1 MASGLAFGAS
11 CSFGRWGQ
19 RDYGGHGGHGGHVGF
34 DSLPAHTLT
43 RLFSTSHGADV
54 AQSNPEVIAS
64 AVRPGEDGGG
74 DYSEGAAVVGDN
86 EGAATGDN
94 SAGAAEVEEPSI
106 PVVAMA
112 DSRPIV
118 VIVGRPNV
126 GKSALFNKLM
136 RRREALVCDTPQGH
150 MTRDVREGVCS
161 FFGLRFRV
169 FDTAGLEPAT
179 SASHQG
185 HDGSGQGEI
194 GGVSRVMGFTPSLL
208 GNLPEADRVAMEASI
223 LQRTAEITS
232 YLLGQAAAVLFLVDA
247 RAGVQPADVEV
258 ADWLRRSVP
267 KHRVVL
273 LANKC
278 EGLGGDSTGLLA
290 SHVAE
295 AYSLGFGDPVPISAE
310 SGEGLEDLYAAVK
323 GPTNGLA
330 LTAAFELGELQKGIR
345 QPRVMRCNAMLSLL
359 PTVPV
364 GGVLCSTGM
373 SQRTDRGDDSAPLS
387 DDSEHYVALNGDAA
401 YAAGTLDMTT
411 LGAAEEEEE
420 VEEEDEA
427 AAQALLTSSAAA
439 AEPAAGAAEIPLQ
452 LAIAGLPNVG
462 KSTLVNSL
470 LGAHR
475 VLTGPEPG
483 LTRDAVRISIT
494 YQGKP
499 MWLVDTAGWVKAA
512 QARQKGPVSLARMDM
527 ERSIGRAHVVVLVL
541 DAAVEHRACA
551 CGGAHAHVVVLM
563 RMWWCSC
570 ACGGAHAHVV
580 VLMRMWWCSCACGG
594 AHAHV
599 VVLMRMWWCS
609 NQSFPI
615 LVLKLPFPLF
625 YLHVFLPI
633 TFCQVA
639 EEEKSLKTAER
650 SLARWVWEEGR
661 ALVIAANKMDA
672 VGGDRDKRWV
682 RKKVRRA
689 VPVEIAA
696 LLPQVHNV
704 PIVFT
709 SALHGEGGKELMQA
723 VSDAYDRWNTMLPA
737 ARLKHWLPQVLR
749 KLPGSCTAASVKSIV
764 QVKSRPPT
772 FVVRVTAAAAGD
784 RSLARFFS
792 SKIAADF
799 GFDGVPTVV
808 NAVAAAGDH
817 ALSHFFSSKIAADL
831 GFYDVPVRVVL
842 RTKEGTRW

>member
-1 MASGLAFGAS
+1 
-11 CSFGRWGQ
+11 
-19 RDYGGHGGHGGHVGF
+19 
-34 DSLPAHTLT
+34 
-43 RLFSTSHGADV
+43 
-54 AQSNPEVIAS
+54 
-64 AVRPGEDGGG
+64 
-74 DYSEGAAVVGDN
+74 
-86 EGAATGDN
+86 
-94 SAGAAEVEEPSI
+94 
-106 PVVAMA
+106 
-112 DSRPIV
+112 
-118 VIVGRPNV
+118 
-126 GKSALFNKLM
+126 
-136 RRREALVCDTPQGH
+136 

-179 SASHQG
+179 SASHRG
-185 HDGSGQGEI
+185 HEGSGAAES
-194 GGVSRVMGFTPSLL
+194 GGGSRLVGFTPSLL
-208 GNLPEADRVAMEASI
+208 GNLPEAERAAMEASI

-247 RAGVQPADVEV
+247 RAGIQPADVEV

-267 KHRVVL
+267 KHRVVV

-290 SHVAE
+290 CHVAE
-295 AYSLGFGDPVPISAE
+295 AYSLGFGDPIPISAE

-323 GPTNGLA
+323 GPVEEREREMEERERDEREERETEMRERREEMEGRKMA
-330 LTAAFELGELQKGIR
+330 ISGISARAERGDSAA
-345 QPRVMRCNAMLSLL
+345 LL
-359 PTVPV
+359 PD
-364 GGVLCSTGM
+364 GNE
-373 SQRTDRGDDSAPLS
+373 RS
-387 DDSEHYVALNGDAA
+387 DALNGGAA
-401 YAAGTLDMTT
+401 HASGALDITTLD
-411 LGAAEEEEE
+411 AAEEEEE
-420 VEEEDEA
+420 EEEVEEDEA
-427 AAQALLTSSAAA
+427 AAQALLSSSAAA
-439 AEPAAGAAEIPLQ
+439 AEAAEAAEIPLQ

-470 LGAHR
+470 LGAQR

-483 LTRDAVRISIT
+483 LTRDAVRIGIT

-512 QARQKGPVSLARMDM
+512 QARQRGPVSLARMDM

-541 DAAVEHRACA
+541 DAAV
-551 CGGAHAHVVVLM
+551 
-563 RMWWCSC
+563 
-570 ACGGAHAHVV
+570 
-580 VLMRMWWCSCACGG
+580 
-594 AHAHV
+594 
-599 VVLMRMWWCS
+599 
-609 NQSFPI
+609 
-615 LVLKLPFPLF
+615 
-625 YLHVFLPI
+625 
-633 TFCQVA
+633 VA
-639 EEEKSLKTAER
+639 EEEKSLKAAER

-661 ALVIAANKMDA
+661 ALVVAANKMDA

-689 VPVEIAA
+689 VPLEIAA
-696 LLPQVHNV
+696 LLPQLHNV

-737 ARLKHWLPQVLR
+737 ARLKHWLPQTLR

-792 SKIAADF
+792 TRIAADF
-799 GFDGVPTVV
+799 GFDG
-808 NAVAAAGDH
+808 
-817 ALSHFFSSKIAADL
+817 
-831 GFYDVPVRVVL
+831 VPVRVVL

>member
-1 MASGLAFGAS
+1 
-11 CSFGRWGQ
+11 
-19 RDYGGHGGHGGHVGF
+19 
-34 DSLPAHTLT
+34 
-43 RLFSTSHGADV
+43 
-54 AQSNPEVIAS
+54 
-64 AVRPGEDGGG
+64 
-74 DYSEGAAVVGDN
+74 
-86 EGAATGDN
+86 
-94 SAGAAEVEEPSI
+94 
-106 PVVAMA
+106 
-112 DSRPIV
+112 
-118 VIVGRPNV
+118 
-126 GKSALFNKLM
+126 M

-169 FDTAGLEPAT
+169 FDTAGLEPGT

-185 HDGSGQGEI
+185 HGGSGRES
-194 GGVSRVMGFTPSLL
+194 GGGSRAVGFIPSLL
-208 GNLPEADRVAMEASI
+208 GNLPEADRAAMEASI

-247 RAGVQPADVEV
+247 RWVGVCTVSCSDTMQQDPSIVCSFILCPAFPLSPFFQCTPPLPLPSTPTRPPLHHPQIPPLPSSPPFPSLVHFSAASFLIFHSLALFPFPQALLLQCSLILLFLFHSHPAPPSLAPSLASPSPLPFSHPPSFIGTPFLRAGIQPADVEV

-295 AYSLGFGDPVPISAE
+295 AYSMGFGDPIPISAE

-323 GPTNGLA
+323 GPVEEREREGS
-330 LTAAFELGELQKGIR
+330 EEREER
-345 QPRVMRCNAMLSLL
+345 QREMRERREDMEGRKMAVS
-359 PTVPV
+359 
-364 GGVLCSTGM
+364 GM
-373 SQRTDRGDDSAPLS
+373 SQRTEGAGDFAALPDSSECS
-387 DDSEHYVALNGDAA
+387 DAALYDDAA
-401 YAAGTLDMTT
+401 YAAGALDITT
-411 LGAAEEEEE
+411 LPAAEEEE
-420 VEEEDEA
+420 VEEEDDDEA
-427 AAQALLTSSAAA
+427 AAQALLSSSAAA
-439 AEPAAGAAEIPLQ
+439 AEAAEAAETSEIPLQ

-470 LGAHR
+470 LGAQR

-483 LTRDAVRISIT
+483 LTRDAVRIGIT

-541 DAAVEHRACA
+541 DAAV
-551 CGGAHAHVVVLM
+551 V
-563 RMWWCSC
+563 
-570 ACGGAHAHVV
+570 
-580 VLMRMWWCSCACGG
+580 
-594 AHAHV
+594 
-599 VVLMRMWWCS
+599 
-609 NQSFPI
+609 
-615 LVLKLPFPLF
+615 LVLDAAVVSRCSGCSAVQQQHPSLTSCTGNFMG
-625 YLHVFLPI
+625 
-633 TFCQVA
+633 CVA

-661 ALVIAANKMDA
+661 ALVVAANKMDA

-723 VSDAYDRWNTMLPA
+723 VSDAYDRWNTMLHA
-737 ARLKHWLPQVLR
+737 ARLKHWLPQTLR

-792 SKIAADF
+792 TRLAADF
-799 GFDGVPTVV
+799 GFDGVP
-808 NAVAAAGDH
+808 
-817 ALSHFFSSKIAADL
+817 
-831 GFYDVPVRVVL
+831 VRVVL
-842 RTKEGTRW
+842 RTKDGTRW

>member
-1 MASGLAFGAS
+1 MGVNGIM
-11 CSFGRWGQ
+11 G
-19 RDYGGHGGHGGHVGF
+19 
-34 DSLPAHTLT
+34 
-43 RLFSTSHGADV
+43 GADV
-54 AQSNPEVIAS
+54 AQSNPEVTAS
-64 AVRPGEDGGG
+64 AVGLGEDEEG
-74 DYSEGAAVVGDN
+74 DNSEVAEAGDNSEGAAV
-86 EGAATGDN
+86 EA
-94 SAGAAEVEEPSI
+94 EEPSI

-179 SASHQG
+179 STSHQG
-185 HDGSGQGEI
+185 HEGSGA
-194 GGVSRVMGFTPSLL
+194 GGSGGGGRIVGFTPSLL
-208 GNLPEADRVAMEASI
+208 GNLPEADRAAMEASI

-247 RAGVQPADVEV
+247 RAGIQPADVEV

-290 SHVAE
+290 CHVAE
-295 AYSLGFGDPVPISAE
+295 AYSLGFGDPIPISAE

-323 GPTNGLA
+323 GPVEEKEREGR
-330 LTAAFELGELQKGIR
+330 EEREER
-345 QPRVMRCNAMLSLL
+345 QRDLRERREDMEGRKMAIS
-359 PTVPV
+359 
-364 GGVLCSTGM
+364 GM
-373 SQRTDRGDDSAPLS
+373 SQRTEEAGDFAALPDSSECS
-387 DDSEHYVALNGDAA
+387 DAALNGDAA
-401 YAAGTLDMTT
+401 YAAVALDITT
-411 LGAAEEEEE
+411 LPAAEEEV
-420 VEEEDEA
+420 VEEEEDDDDEA
-427 AAQALLTSSAAA
+427 AAQALLSSSAAEAAAA
-439 AEPAAGAAEIPLQ
+439 AEAAEAAETSEIPLQ

-470 LGAHR
+470 LGAQR

-483 LTRDAVRISIT
+483 LTRDAVRIGIT

-512 QARQKGPVSLARMDM
+512 QARQRGPVSLARMDM
-527 ERSIGRAHVVVLVL
+527 ARSIARAHVVVLVL
-541 DAAVEHRACA
+541 DAAV
-551 CGGAHAHVVVLM
+551 
-563 RMWWCSC
+563 
-570 ACGGAHAHVV
+570 
-580 VLMRMWWCSCACGG
+580 
-594 AHAHV
+594 
-599 VVLMRMWWCS
+599 
-609 NQSFPI
+609 
-615 LVLKLPFPLF
+615 
-625 YLHVFLPI
+625 
-633 TFCQVA
+633 VA

-650 SLARWVWEEGR
+650 ALARWVWEEGR
-661 ALVIAANKMDA
+661 ALVVAANKMDA

-689 VPVEIAA
+689 VPLEIAA

-737 ARLKHWLPQVLR
+737 ARLKHWLPQVRVGADVETLR

-792 SKIAADF
+792 TRIAADF
-799 GFDGVPTVV
+799 GFDG
-808 NAVAAAGDH
+808 
-817 ALSHFFSSKIAADL
+817 
-831 GFYDVPVRVVL
+831 VPVRVVL

>member
-1 MASGLAFGAS
+1 MGVSSPRRKSPCTG
-11 CSFGRWGQ
+11 
-19 RDYGGHGGHGGHVGF
+19 
-34 DSLPAHTLT
+34 P
-43 RLFSTSHGADV
+43 FSTSNGADV
-54 AQSNPEVIAS
+54 VQSNPEVTAS
-64 AVRPGEDGGG
+64 GIRLGEDEEG
-74 DYSEGAAVVGDN
+74 DNSEGAAASDN
-86 EGAATGDN
+86 SEGAAASDN
-94 SAGAAEVEEPSI
+94 SEGAAASDNSEGAAASDNSEGAAEEVEEPSI

-126 GKSALFNKLM
+126 GKSALFNKRSLQAHAAQRGPGVRHPAGPHDE
-136 RRREALVCDTPQGH
+136 RRARG
-150 MTRDVREGVCS
+150 
-161 FFGLRFRV
+161 GL
-169 FDTAGLEPAT
+169 GE
-179 SASHQG
+179 
-185 HDGSGQGEI
+185 SG
-194 GGVSRVMGFTPSLL
+194 GGGRIMGFTPSLL
-208 GNLPEADRVAMEASI
+208 GNLPEADRAAMEASI

-247 RAGVQPADVEV
+247 RAGIQPADVEV

-267 KHRVVL
+267 KHRVVV

-295 AYSLGFGDPVPISAE
+295 AYSLGFGDPIPISAE

-323 GPTNGLA
+323 GPVEEREREEREEREREARERREEMEGRKKA
-330 LTAAFELGELQKGIR
+330 VSGEH
-345 QPRVMRCNAMLSLL
+345 
-359 PTVPV
+359 
-364 GGVLCSTGM
+364 STGM
-373 SQRTDRGDDSAPLS
+373 RSRTER
-387 DDSEHYVALNGDAA
+387 GDAA
-401 YAAGTLDMTT
+401 ALAYSVECFGALGGDAVKAARAMAMPTADALEEDLVEEGDE
-411 LGAAEEEEE
+411 AAEEGLTLSSSVGQAE
-420 VEEEDEA
+420 EA
-427 AAQALLTSSAAA
+427 AGAAG
-439 AEPAAGAAEIPLQ
+439 AAGAAEIPLQ

-470 LGAHR
+470 LGAQR

-483 LTRDAVRISIT
+483 LTRDAVRIGIT

-512 QARQKGPVSLARMDM
+512 QARQRGPVSLARMDM

-541 DAAVEHRACA
+541 DAAV
-551 CGGAHAHVVVLM
+551 
-563 RMWWCSC
+563 
-570 ACGGAHAHVV
+570 
-580 VLMRMWWCSCACGG
+580 
-594 AHAHV
+594 
-599 VVLMRMWWCS
+599 
-609 NQSFPI
+609 
-615 LVLKLPFPLF
+615 
-625 YLHVFLPI
+625 
-633 TFCQVA
+633 VA

-661 ALVIAANKMDA
+661 ALVIAANKMDV

-723 VSDAYDRWNTMLPA
+723 VSDVYDRWNTMLPA

-792 SKIAADF
+792 TRIAADFGDRGSAAAAGDRPRARFFSSKIAADF
-799 GFDGVPTVV
+799 GFDGVPV
-808 NAVAAAGDH
+808 H
-817 ALSHFFSSKIAADL
+817 
-831 GFYDVPVRVVL
+831 VVL
-842 RTKEGTRW
+842 RTKDGTRW

>member
-1 MASGLAFGAS
+1 
-11 CSFGRWGQ
+11 
-19 RDYGGHGGHGGHVGF
+19 
-34 DSLPAHTLT
+34 
-43 RLFSTSHGADV
+43 
-54 AQSNPEVIAS
+54 
-64 AVRPGEDGGG
+64 
-74 DYSEGAAVVGDN
+74 
-86 EGAATGDN
+86 
-94 SAGAAEVEEPSI
+94 
-106 PVVAMA
+106 MA

-185 HDGSGQGEI
+185 HGGSGRES
-194 GGVSRVMGFTPSLL
+194 GGGSRAVGFIPSLL
-208 GNLPEADRVAMEASI
+208 GNLPEADRAAMEASI

-247 RAGVQPADVEV
+247 RAGIQPADVEV

-295 AYSLGFGDPVPISAE
+295 AYSMGFGDPIPISAE

-323 GPTNGLA
+323 GPVEEREREGS
-330 LTAAFELGELQKGIR
+330 EESEER
-345 QPRVMRCNAMLSLL
+345 QREMRERREDMEGRKMAVS
-359 PTVPV
+359 
-364 GGVLCSTGM
+364 GM
-373 SQRTDRGDDSAPLS
+373 SQRTEGAGDFAALPDSSECS
-387 DDSEHYVALNGDAA
+387 DAALYDDAA
-401 YAAGTLDMTT
+401 YAAGALDITT
-411 LGAAEEEEE
+411 LPAAEEEE
-420 VEEEDEA
+420 VEEDDDDEA
-427 AAQALLTSSAAA
+427 AAQALLSSSAAA
-439 AEPAAGAAEIPLQ
+439 AEAVEAAETSEIPLQ

-470 LGAHR
+470 LGAQR

-483 LTRDAVRISIT
+483 LTRDAVRIGIT

-541 DAAVEHRACA
+541 DAAV
-551 CGGAHAHVVVLM
+551 
-563 RMWWCSC
+563 
-570 ACGGAHAHVV
+570 
-580 VLMRMWWCSCACGG
+580 
-594 AHAHV
+594 
-599 VVLMRMWWCS
+599 
-609 NQSFPI
+609 
-615 LVLKLPFPLF
+615 
-625 YLHVFLPI
+625 
-633 TFCQVA
+633 VA

-661 ALVIAANKMDA
+661 ALVVAANKMDA

-689 VPVEIAA
+689 VPLEIAA

-737 ARLKHWLPQVLR
+737 ARLKHWLPQTLR
-749 KLPGSCTAASVKSIV
+749 KLPGSCTAASVKGIV

-792 SKIAADF
+792 TRLAADF
-799 GFDGVPTVV
+799 GFDG
-808 NAVAAAGDH
+808 
-817 ALSHFFSSKIAADL
+817 
-831 GFYDVPVRVVL
+831 VPVRVVL